1 VLVLTRKSGEA
12 IAIGHDIKISI
23 LGISGKQ
30 VKIGISAPER
40 VLVYR
45 DEIYRKIQS
54 ENIKASMSLKED
66 IIEMTRIIKE
76 KKSSKSG
83 RKT

>member
-1 VLVLTRKSGEA
+1 MLVLTRKSGEA

-23 LGISGKQ
+23 LGVSGKQ
-30 VKIGISAPER
+30 VKIGITAPDR

-45 DEIYRKIQS
+45 EEIYRKIQS

-66 IIEMTRIIKE
+66 LQELTRLIK
-76 KKSSKSG
+76 KKRSG
-83 RKT
+83 KGGKK

>member
-1 VLVLTRKSGEA
+1 MLVLTRKSGEA

-30 VKIGISAPER
+30 VKIGISAPDR
-40 VLVYR
+40 ILVYR
-45 DEIYRKIQS
+45 DEIYRKIQD

-66 IIEMTRIIKE
+66 LLEMTRIIKE
-76 KKSSKSG
+76 KKSGMGG
-83 RKT
+83 RK

>member
-1 VLVLTRKSGEA
+1 MLVLTRKSGEA

-66 IIEMTRIIKE
+66 LMEMTRIIKE
-76 KKSSKSG
+76 KKSGKGGKKS
-83 RKT
+83 